1 MVSRK
6 KIDVI
11 LLRVGA
17 SKVSQRE
24 WDFLKILNSP
34 DFSGIAI
41 AQALLE
47 RRKPFED
54 TSQSIERLK
63 RLAD

>member
-24 WDFLKILNSP
+24 WDFLKKLNILNLEVVS
-34 DFSGIAI
+34 IAKT
-41 AQALLE
+41 LLE
-47 RRKPFED
+47 NRAHFEN
-54 TSQSIERLK
+54 TNESIKILN
-63 RLAD
+63 LLVS